1 MRVSLR
7 QSAAV
12 FLVLSLV
19 CAGALARP
27 GRWEYLGARTV
38 TDRLDHDVITVT
50 AARGDFRAIKLAV
63 QWRSVDF
70 HRVVVHYANDDVREV
85 ELRQIIPA
93 GGETRV
99 IDLPGDERVIR
110 KVSFWYD
117 ARSLGGKAKV
127 TLYARN

>member
-7 QSAAV
+7 TSAAL
-12 FLVLSLV
+12 FLVLSMV
-19 CAGALARP
+19 SAVALARP
-27 GRWEYLGARTV
+27 GRWEYLGERTV
-38 TDRLDHDVITVT
+38 TDRLDHDVIKVT
-50 AARGDFRAIKLAV
+50 ALRGDFRAIKLAV

-70 HRVVVHYANDDVREV
+70 HKVVVHYGDGTLREV
-85 ELRQIIPA
+85 ELREIIPA

-99 IDLPGDERVIR
+99 IDLPGDERVIQ

-127 TLYARN
+127 RLFARN